1 MKEIVDYWDEL
12 RNKVKNLID
21 DHLKVRM
28 IKHAQKERLYI
39 TNQGV
44 KMIINSYND
53 IGKSYKFDDSRAN
66 ISRIASI
73 KSSQF
78 ANDN

>member
-1 MKEIVDYWDEL
+1 MEEIVDYWDEL

-44 KMIINSYND
+44 KRIITS
-53 IGKSYKFDDSRAN
+53 
-66 ISRIASI
+66 
-73 KSSQF
+73 
-78 ANDN
+78 